1 LIEDSVN
8 DIEDTI
14 RSSTPFHSSA
24 RCSARATANNTK
36 TELVVFLRPIVVKDP
51 SIDGD
56 FRAFREMLPGE
67 NFISRPNP
75 GKAGLPEFSR

>member
-1 LIEDSVN
+1 M
-8 DIEDTI
+8 
-14 RSSTPFHSSA
+14 
-24 RCSARATANNTK
+24 
-36 TELVVFLRPIVVKDP
+36 RPIVVKDP

-75 GKAGLPEFSR
+75 GKGGLPEFSR